1 MVDQII
7 IIGGGTSIQEGIAL
21 DLWVGLQGKCTI
33 GLNYSYRYFKSTTQM
48 YVDDTFYIKQ
58 HEEIKDLPLII
69 GKKYEEYKMK
79 THSNTIMLDSC
90 PSYNRKLIGGV
101 YTSSLAGLFAL
112 SLAIH
117 FNPKEIYLLGY
128 DYGKL
133 NKNKDNEGRL
143 ITHFYNDVKHR
154 GIGKVNWYECKGR
167 DEKDFGIYR
176 EIKDIKIFNV
186 SPQSNLNVF
195 PKLTY
200 PQFFNRLDVMNY
212 DQKALRD
219 IIRTKCLKLEGAKK

>member
-7 IIGGGTSIQEGIAL
+7 IIGGGTSIKEGITL
-21 DLWVGLQGKCTI
+21 GLWAGLQGKCTI
-33 GLNYSYRYFKSTTQM
+33 GLNYSYKYFQSTSQM

-58 HEEIKDLPLII
+58 HEEIKDLPLVI

-79 THSNTIMLDSC
+79 THANTIMLDTC
-90 PSYNRKLIGGV
+90 PSYNRKLVGGV

-117 FNPKEIYLLGY
+117 FEPKEIYLLGY

-133 NKNKDNEGRL
+133 SNEKDKGGRFL
-143 ITHFYNDVKHR
+143 THFHNIKNR
-154 GIGKVNWYECKGR
+154 GQGKVNWYECKDR
-167 DEKDFGIYR
+167 DEKDFGVYR

-186 SPQSNLNVF
+186 SPNSNLRVF

-200 PQFFNRLDVMNY
+200 PQFFDRLDVMNY
-212 DQKALRD
+212 NQEDLRD
-219 IIRTKCLKLEGAKK
+219 IMRSKCLELEGV